1 MAEGENLNTFQA
13 KRENMNKVLKSR
25 FSAGILAF
33 GIFLVMSGF
42 YLVGVDRLVAGLV
55 LIGIGVFIIGV
66 RYG

>member
-1 MAEGENLNTFQA
+1 MAESENLNTFQA
-13 KRENMNKVLKSR
+13 KRENVNKVLKLR

-33 GIFLVMSGF
+33 GICLVMSGF
-42 YLVGVDRLVAGLV
+42 YLVGVDKLAAGLV